1 VEHTVQDVVT
11 TMQTLA
17 KKDFNTLAVDCP
29 DAVGSVRADVT
40 KIRQGLFKLL
50 SNAGK
55 FTEQG
60 NITLPVTV
68 TVTDDD
74 AGEVTTTYE
83 SIVFFDSSAGFAT
96 GGGWIDSPA
105 GAYTA
110 DSSLSGKSS
119 FGLVAK
125 YKNGANTPDDN
136 TESQFR
142 AAGFNF
148 HSTDYQFLMVAG
160 AKTPFK
166 GTVSVNGVDGYGF
179 LLTGIDGKVTG
190 GGGIVYDNDIGAS
203 DDINSADQQELIKGY
218 IVIHK

>member
-1 VEHTVQDVVT
+1 
-11 TMQTLA
+11 M
-17 KKDFNTLAVDCP
+17 
-29 DAVGSVRADVT
+29 
-40 KIRQGLFKLL
+40 I
-50 SNAGK
+50 
-55 FTEQG
+55 
-60 NITLPVTV
+60 
-68 TVTDDD
+68 
-74 AGEVTTTYE
+74 
-83 SIVFFDSSAGFAT
+83 FDGSAGFAT

-119 FGLVAK
+119 FGFVAK
-125 YKNGANTPDDN
+125 YKNGANTPDGN

-148 HSTDYQFLMVAG
+148 HSTDYQFLMVPG
-160 AKTPFK
+160 AKTQFK
-166 GTVSVNGVDGYGF
+166 GTGSVNGVDGYGF

-203 DDINSADQQELIKGY
+203 DDINSADQQELIKGD

>member
-1 VEHTVQDVVT
+1 MVFD
-11 TMQTLA
+11 
-17 KKDFNTLAVDCP
+17 
-29 DAVGSVRADVT
+29 GS
-40 KIRQGLFKLL
+40 
-50 SNAGK
+50 S
-55 FTEQG
+55 
-60 NITLPVTV
+60 
-68 TVTDDD
+68 
-74 AGEVTTTYE
+74 
-83 SIVFFDSSAGFAT
+83 GFAT

-119 FGLVAK
+119 FGFVAK

-203 DDINSADQQELIKGY
+203 DDINSADQQELIKGD